1 MRTTCSRLYTKILP
15 SPILPVRAA
24 ASTASITRSTNS
36 SATAASIFTLGRKS
50 TTYSAP
56 RYSSVWPFWRPKPF
70 TSVTVMPWTPIAE
83 SASRTSSSLNGLMMA
98 VTSFMGSPI
107 SVAALERFL
116 DVGHAATSRRVQSRQ
131 IGIEKAGG
139 VVAGVIG
146 AELDVLE
153 QAFGYGVRDA
163 GFPVGVRRPGVT
175 AAIVP
180 HIEVANVAEQRK
192 AGIADRIG
200 RRQVVIAGAVGLLA
214 RRLNPEVVAADGPRA
229 LEA

>member
-1 MRTTCSRLYTKILP
+1 
-15 SPILPVRAA
+15 
-24 ASTASITRSTNS
+24 
-36 SATAASIFTLGRKS
+36 
-50 TTYSAP
+50 
-56 RYSSVWPFWRPKPF
+56 
-70 TSVTVMPWTPIAE
+70 MPWTPIAE

-131 IGIEKAGG
+131 IGIEKARG

-163 GFPVGVRRPGVT
+163 GFPVGVRGPGVT
-175 AAIVP
+175 AAVVP
-180 HIEVANVAEQRK
+180 HVEVADVAEQRK
-192 AGIADRIG
+192 AGIADRIR

-214 RRLNPEVVAADGPRA
+214 SRLNPEVVAADCPRA
-229 LEA
+229 LEAHPLPANRGVQLPRVGVEHVGVPRVRIDVAVDAEIVGPVLLAGERVLVSAIEVPF